1 MPTHSFTISSLS
13 LGFTAFS
20 EQACWKVKKFAGASS
35 NRKSYHKEIFAS
47 IRNQKLGGVNGLPSP
62 PPDPLA
68 PNRPAFP
75 GPPWP
80 P

>member
-1 MPTHSFTISSLS
+1 MPTHSFTISLLS

-20 EQACWKVKKFAGASS
+20 EQACWKVKKIAGASS

-47 IRNQKLGGVNGLPSP
+47 IRNQKLGGVNGP

-68 PNRPAFP
+68 PKRPAF
-75 GPPWP
+75 
-80 P
+80 